1 MDIPNFLL
9 LAKTLVYD
17 TCGFDFSDLK
27 IEKESTEYDA
37 CSFKLNGKA
46 IVHRTAKITP
56 TKVGQFVT
64 IWKRNSNRQTEP
76 FHIDDDFDFII
87 ISVKNPNLFGQ
98 FIFPKSILVEKG
110 IISDSYKQGKRGIR
124 VYPPWDETTNKQA
137 QNTQQWQLNYFIEIP
152 NPAHAEKNVCHLL
165 KSLLQLSL

>member
-1 MDIPNFLL
+1 MNIPNCLF

-17 TCGFDFSDLK
+17 TCEFDFSDLK

-56 TKVGQFVT
+56 TKIGQFVT
-64 IWKRNSNRQTEP
+64 LWKRNNNKQTEP
-76 FHIDDDFDFII
+76 FHIDDDFDLII
-87 ISVKNPNLFGQ
+87 ISAKNQNLFGQ
-98 FIFPKSILVEKG
+98 FIFPKLILVEKG
-110 IISDSYKQGKRGIR
+110 IISDSNKQGKRGIR
-124 VYPPWDETTNKQA
+124 VYPPWDITASKQA
-137 QNTQQWQLNYFIEIP
+137 RKTQQWQLNYFIEIP
-152 NPAHAEKNVCHLL
+152 NPAHAEKNVCQLL